1 MQPPARGGEPVRDWL
16 RGLPVEDRQRIGRD
30 LALVQYGWPVGM
42 PLCRALGGGLWEVRS
57 NLPSR
62 RIARLLFFVHEG
74 RIGIVIGFVK
84 KTQRTPARGLGART
98 TANAGDDLM
107 SKSVNPHWGST
118 LDDFLEE
125 EGIREEVTTAAIK
138 KVIAWQ
144 LAEEMKK
151 KSITKKRLAELMH
164 TSRAQI
170 DRILD
175 PDKGNVTLET
185 LQRPASLL
193 GRQLR
198 LELV

>member
-1 MQPPARGGEPVRDWL
+1 MSNPA
-16 RGLPVEDRQRIGRD
+16 
-30 LALVQYGWPVGM
+30 
-42 PLCRALGGGLWEVRS
+42 
-57 NLPSR
+57 
-62 RIARLLFFVHEG
+62 
-74 RIGIVIGFVK
+74 
-84 KTQRTPARGLGART
+84 
-98 TANAGDDLM
+98 
-107 SKSVNPHWGST
+107 NPHWGST
-118 LDDFLEE
+118 LDDFLRE
-125 EGIREEVTTAAIK
+125 EGVYEEVTTGAIK

-144 LAEEMKK
+144 LTEEMKK

-185 LQRPASLL
+185 LQRAASLL

>member
-1 MQPPARGGEPVRDWL
+1 V
-16 RGLPVEDRQRIGRD
+16 
-30 LALVQYGWPVGM
+30 
-42 PLCRALGGGLWEVRS
+42 
-57 NLPSR
+57 
-62 RIARLLFFVHEG
+62 
-74 RIGIVIGFVK
+74 
-84 KTQRTPARGLGART
+84 
-98 TANAGDDLM
+98 
-107 SKSVNPHWGST
+107 SKSANPHWGST
-118 LDDFLEE
+118 IDDFLKD
-125 EGIREEVTTAAIK
+125 EGIYEEATTAAIK

-175 PDKGNVTLET
+175 PDKGNVTIET
-185 LQRPASLL
+185 LQRAASLL

>member
-1 MQPPARGGEPVRDWL
+1 M
-16 RGLPVEDRQRIGRD
+16 
-30 LALVQYGWPVGM
+30 
-42 PLCRALGGGLWEVRS
+42 
-57 NLPSR
+57 
-62 RIARLLFFVHEG
+62 
-74 RIGIVIGFVK
+74 
-84 KTQRTPARGLGART
+84 T
-98 TANAGDDLM
+98 
-107 SKSVNPHWGST
+107 KSINPHWGST

-125 EGIREEVTTAAIK
+125 EGIREEVTIAAIK

-151 KSITKKRLAELMH
+151 KRITKKRLAELMH

-175 PDKGNVTLET
+175 PDKGNVTIET
-185 LQRPASLL
+185 LQRAASLL